1 MVVYGFMPIS
11 PMHTQNESSKMNFY
25 AVGNDYPWGDYG
37 EGVIQGY
44 VWRVPFYMKM
54 CRDESRKIWFT
65 DDDLKG
71 FNYVIERLGPV
82 VPDLVM
88 NSSGMFVVNEKTK
101 DALLEAFPEIQAEP
115 LFPAKIVNMPWETW
129 DLKAELPPV
138 APFEGEPEGYVIGN
152 EHSIS
157 ASEKMGTLYRL
168 ILPKNPLMAE
178 IRIPYDLFFSP
189 DQWKGEHFLSVPHPH
204 FTEPS
209 GSTTIVSEFGKNWLI
224 DQELD
229 KFLYFSSPLEPHC

>member
-1 MVVYGFMPIS
+1 
-11 PMHTQNESSKMNFY
+11 MNFY

-82 VPDLVM
+82 VPGLVM
-88 NSSGMFVVNEKTK
+88 NGMSGMFVVNEKTK
-101 DALLEAFPEIQAEP
+101 DALLETFPEIQAEP
-115 LFPAKIVNMPWETW
+115 LFSAKIVDMPWETW

-138 APFEGEPEGYVIGN
+138 APFEGEPEGYVNGN

-178 IRIPYDLFFSP
+178 LDACSQLTFFP
-189 DQWKGEHFLSVPHPH
+189 DQWADEHFLCVPYPSYPEPLGSRTII
-204 FTEPS
+204 TEYA
-209 GSTTIVSEFGKNWLI
+209 KNWLI
-224 DQELD
+224 DRELD
-229 KFLYFSSPLEPHC
+229 KFLYFSKPLVRQRKSRECE